1 MSSDKERRE
10 ISASIGKII
19 LSVGRFPEDNVY
31 ISCIAP
37 YDSLRFEAMLVIDFS
52 TFRGERP
59 PAVAEVLDY
68 GRSVE
73 TLLTLKAQQEKL
85 KAFADEVAEK
95 LKEGY
100 YDDIITRLFRE

>member
-1 MSSDKERRE
+1 
-10 ISASIGKII
+10 
-19 LSVGRFPEDNVY
+19 VY

-37 YDSLRFEAMLVIDFS
+37 YDSLRFEAMLFINFS
-52 TFRGERP
+52 AFPGERP
-59 PAVAEVLDY
+59 PAVAEVLEY

-95 LKEGY
+95 LKKGC
-100 YDDIITRLFRE
+100 YDDVITRLFRE

>member
-1 MSSDKERRE
+1 M
-10 ISASIGKII
+10 
-19 LSVGRFPEDNVY
+19 
-31 ISCIAP
+31 AP

-73 TLLTLKAQQEKL
+73 TLLTLKAQKEKL
-85 KAFADEVAEK
+85 KSFADEVAEK

-100 YDDIITRLFRE
+100 YDDVITGLFR